1 MVTLTIRL
9 CKRSCGSDLNLPI
22 HYNDFESRPENSPAR
37 VTPEDVPGMERDSPS
52 PMQKPRKPRS
62 AKRCSPLPSNTP
74 EQLAVI
80 AGKQPVICHVSK
92 PRSNILRLSSL
103 KRSSALTPGGR
114 PKRPCAPRGG
124 RARVTAR
131 SGAVRCGAVRCPA
144 LPPGRRTIALR
155 RLLRALRPIGSLGKG
170 GVWGGRLK

>member
-37 VTPEDVPGMERDSPS
+37 VTPEDVPGMGRDSPS

-131 SGAVRCGAVRCPA
+131 RVRCCPSVTPLLWA
-144 LPPGRRTIALR
+144 LQRGPRRFIRFLRLSLLCGRFATVGLC
-155 RLLRALRPIGSLGKG
+155 L
-170 GVWGGRLK
+170 